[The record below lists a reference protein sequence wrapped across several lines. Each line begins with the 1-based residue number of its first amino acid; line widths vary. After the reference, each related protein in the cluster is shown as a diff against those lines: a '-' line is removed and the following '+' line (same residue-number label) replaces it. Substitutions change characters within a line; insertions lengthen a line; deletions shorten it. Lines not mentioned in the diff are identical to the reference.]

1 MHRSQ
6 ARTVRQRLARAHRR
20 KEPLVN
26 LRTVDEPTL
35 PVPNVLIVD
44 DDDDIRSLM
53 SALLRRDGYS
63 VIEASNGAEA
73 ERAALNR
80 TPQLILMDIG
90 MPGQDGLSTVWRIRE
105 HPEIANVPVVI
116 ISAYDSFD
124 LRAEA
129 AAEGCRGYLAEPF
142 DPEELSALVREI
154 LQPWK
159 NEMFRKQVTDEVRSV

>member
-1 MHRSQ
+1 MPRSP
-6 ARTVRQRLARAHRR
+6 ARIARQRLAKAHRR
-20 KEPLVN
+20 SEPLVN
-26 LRTVDEPTL
+26 VRTIDEPTH
-35 PVPNVLIVD
+35 PVPNVLVVD

-63 VIEASNGAEA
+63 VIEASSGAEA

-80 TPQLILMDIG
+80 TLHLILMDIG

-105 HPEIANVPVVI
+105 HPEIADVPVVI

-129 AAEGCRGYLAEPF
+129 AAEGCRGYLAKPI
-142 DPEELSALVREI
+142 DPEELSELVREI

-159 NEMFRKQVTDEVRSV
+159 NEMFGAQITGEVR